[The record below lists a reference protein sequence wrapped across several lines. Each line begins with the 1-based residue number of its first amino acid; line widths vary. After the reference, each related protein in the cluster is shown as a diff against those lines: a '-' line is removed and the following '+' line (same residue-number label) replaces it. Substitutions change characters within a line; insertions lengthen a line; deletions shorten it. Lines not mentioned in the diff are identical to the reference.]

1 MEVNNTVFFG
11 LQSVNQRKSDKSIPF
26 TKVFCKVGPL
36 LDSDAAIFYW
46 FWEHLFYSDHV
57 LMFWLVFTVT
67 AFTWRAKRFA
77 FASFL
82 HLLLLHD
89 FSGISGNSEKNIL
102 LTIEQLMKGSY
113 KRKFFWSFFFWT
125 SLGEGELPI
134 DSFINVAIGSFAQ
147 H

>member
-1 MEVNNTVFFG
+1 MEVNNTVFFRFTVCKPEKKWQKYPVYKG
-11 LQSVNQRKSDKSIPF
+11 VLHSGTSPWQRRCYF
-26 TKVFCKVGPL
+26 L
-36 LDSDAAIFYW
+36 LILEHFFYT
-46 FWEHLFYSDHV
+46 DHV

-67 AFTWRAKRFA
+67 AFTWRAKRFT

-113 KRKFFWSFFFWT
+113 KRKFFWSFF
-125 SLGEGELPI
+125 SEQAL
-134 DSFINVAIGSFAQ
+134 AKGSCP
-147 H
+147 